1 MERKLFSV
9 LFFIKRTK
17 LRKNGEA
24 PIVVRITYGKQM
36 AESQIG
42 RSIPVEKW
50 SQTKGGSIGKDKKSN
65 EINTFIEMVRV
76 KLYNV
81 QQEFERNGILYT
93 ATMIKDTYMGKGTE
107 QRTLYSTFK
116 EHNNKCRELIGID
129 YELITIRRYD
139 NCLKYLM
146 ETVKRR
152 YGKDDVLL
160 SEVNGE
166 LVRNFEHFLKV
177 ERGCAQN
184 TVIRYMKCF
193 KKITNLAIANEWMH
207 RNPFAGIKFSEQ
219 VINKDFLT
227 EEEVARLVQMD
238 FGVEKLNLV
247 RDIFAFQIF
256 TGLAYIDVFNLRPKH
271 ISIDGKG
278 RMWILKAR
286 QKTDNMCNIP
296 LLQLPQMILEKYAT
310 HPECLRKDVLLPVY
324 QNQTMNAYLKQIA
337 TICNINK
344 TLTTHT
350 ARRTFATVIALANN
364 VSLANVSKM
373 LGHTTVRMTQ
383 RYAKVLD
390 SSIMRDMESV
400 ENSLSIGNI
409 AF

>member
-24 PIVVRITYGKQM
+24 PIVVRITYGKQI

-42 RSIPVEKW
+42 RSVPAEKW
-50 SQTKGGSIGKDKKSN
+50 SQAKGCVVGRDKKSN
-65 EINTFIEMVRV
+65 EVNAYIEMVRV
-76 KLYNV
+76 KLYNI
-81 QQEFERNGILYT
+81 QQEFERTNVLYT
-93 ATMIKDTYMGKGTE
+93 ANMVKDSYLGKGVE

-116 EHNNKCRELIGID
+116 EHNDKCRELIGID

-139 NCLKYLM
+139 SCLKYLM
-146 ETVKRR
+146 ETVSRQ
-152 YGKDDVLL
+152 YGKDEILL

-166 LVRNFEHFLKV
+166 LVRNFEHFLKA

-193 KKITNLAIANEWMH
+193 KKIVNLAIANEWMH
-207 RNPFAGIKFSEQ
+207 RNPFAGIKFQEQ
-219 VINKDFLT
+219 VVNKDFLT
-227 EEEVARLVQMD
+227 QEEVTKLIQTD
-238 FGVEKLNLV
+238 FGIEKLNVV

-256 TGLAYIDVFNLRPKH
+256 TGLAYVDVLNLRPEH
-271 ISIDGKG
+271 ISSEASGK
-278 RMWILKAR
+278 MWIRKAR

-296 LLQLPQMILEKYAT
+296 LLQLPQMILDKYAV
-310 HPECLRKDVLLPVY
+310 HPQCTSKGVLLPVFH
-324 QNQTMNAYLKQIA
+324 NQTMNVYLKQIA
-337 TICNINK
+337 TLCGITK

-390 SSIMRDMESV
+390 SSIMRDMEAV
-400 ENSLSIGNI
+400 ESSLSMNHI
-409 AF
+409 AL

>member
-42 RSIPVEKW
+42 RSVPINQW
-50 SQTKGGSIGKDKKSN
+50 SQSKGGVIGKDKKCN
-65 EINTFIEMVRV
+65 ELNTYIEMVRIRI
-76 KLYNV
+76 YNI

-93 ATMIKDTYMGKGTE
+93 ASMIKDTYMGRGVE

-116 EHNNKCRELIGID
+116 EHNDKCRELIGID

-146 ETVKRR
+146 ETVKRQ

-207 RNPFAGIKFSEQ
+207 RNPFAGIKFHEQ
-219 VINKDFLT
+219 IINKDFLSQ
-227 EEEVARLVQMD
+227 EEVDKIIETDPSGIILD
-238 FGVEKLNLV
+238 DPSGSLKL
-247 RDIFAFQIF
+247 
-256 TGLAYIDVFNLRPKH
+256 
-271 ISIDGKG
+271 
-278 RMWILKAR
+278 
-286 QKTDNMCNIP
+286 
-296 LLQLPQMILEKYAT
+296 
-310 HPECLRKDVLLPVY
+310 
-324 QNQTMNAYLKQIA
+324 
-337 TICNINK
+337 
-344 TLTTHT
+344 
-350 ARRTFATVIALANN
+350 TFLN
-364 VSLANVSKM
+364 
-373 LGHTTVRMTQ
+373 H
-383 RYAKVLD
+383 
-390 SSIMRDMESV
+390 
-400 ENSLSIGNI
+400 
-409 AF
+409 